1 MTNERETTRVKTG
14 PHPPPQAGSPLGD
27 PGVGREAR
35 FRCCV
40 CFGKQ
45 QRTLVQSNALGDIR
59 LITLVEDESDHQVN
73 LIFDDAAVVNPDLL
87 FFDPG
92 AANIA
97 YGFGSA
103 LDPALNR
110 VLKTLRGCRAN
121 LSNPC
126 DRHNSSSPRLLT
138 SMCGMQRL
146 RLTLKTV
153 NVNWEPVTVTVTG
166 RK

>member
-27 PGVGREAR
+27 PGLGEKRASAVVFASANNRER
-35 FRCCV
+35 WCS
-40 CFGKQ
+40 Q
-45 QRTLVQSNALGDIR
+45 NALGDIR
-59 LITLVEDESDHQVN
+59 LITLVEDESDHQIN

-138 SMCGMQRL
+138 SMCGMERL